1 MESGRPGVRLRAL
14 VTGGPPGTCPVVA
27 ALERQGF
34 SVATERWAGRRG
46 AVPLPPGPFDCYV
59 QLPWASPPGDAAR
72 WLPDRLDAR
81 VDLLAAVAPR
91 LAPRA
96 NVVLA
101 VDDGDTGRA
110 EASADLLSALAMV
123 VLEES
128 GRPDV
133 RVSTGPAAEL
143 CGPPGAQAAR
153 GGVMLQAATGG

>member
-1 MESGRPGVRLRAL
+1 M
-14 VTGGPPGTCPVVA
+14 TGGPAGTCPVVA

-34 SVATERWAGRRG
+34 SVATERWAGPQG
-46 AVPLPPGPFDCYV
+46 PVPLPPGPFDCYV

-72 WLPDRLDAR
+72 WLPDGLGAR

-91 LAPRA
+91 LAPGA

-101 VDDGDTGRA
+101 VDDADGSRP
-110 EASADLLSALAMV
+110 EMSAGLLSALAIV
-123 VLEES
+123 TLEES
-128 GRPDV
+128 GRPHV
-133 RVSTGPAAEL
+133 RVLTGSAAEL